1 MFRDVLR
8 GEIRQAVARAMQ
20 TGAIPYGEIP
30 TIDVDVPRDRRH
42 GDYASNAALVLAKQA
57 GANPRDVAARLI
69 ECLAPAPE
77 RIARLEIAGP
87 GFINM
92 TLAWPW
98 KRELVSTISRL
109 GDGYGLQSVGRGTR
123 VNVEFVSANPTGP
136 LHVGTGRNAVVG
148 DVLANLLTALGFDV
162 AREYYINDSG
172 QQVQTLARSVEAHY
186 FEHFGRSKPF
196 PEDGYHGSYVVDLA
210 RKIVETDGDRW
221 LRAADAQRLD
231 HFRDL
236 SLAAVVADI
245 RDVLERFGV
254 RFDTWFSERTLVQ
267 SGAVDRV
274 PTDLRARG
282 YIYEADGKIWFRA
295 TEFGDDQDRVMYRP
309 GAGWTYFATDIAYHL
324 NKLSRGFDLLI
335 DVWGIDHIGDVA
347 RVRGGLQALGVA
359 PDKIEILIHQHVRLK
374 NEGEALRMSK
384 RSGEFVTLRELIDA
398 VGSDAARYFYA
409 MTSYTVP
416 MDFDVGLA
424 LKHSQDNPV
433 YYVQY
438 AHARI
443 AGILRE
449 AGVVKKP
456 AAVPAGAGGTGA
468 AASPGLP
475 HAPSLDRLADEREAA
490 LIHTLAELPEVI
502 AAAGLR
508 REPQRLCAYAREVA
522 EAFHLFYTHCRVLSD
537 DSELSAARLALVEA
551 TQIVLRRVLGLLG
564 VAAPERM

>member
-1 MFRDVLR
+1 
-8 GEIRQAVARAMQ
+8 
-20 TGAIPYGEIP
+20 
-30 TIDVDVPRDRRH
+30 
-42 GDYASNAALVLAKQA
+42 
-57 GANPRDVAARLI
+57 
-69 ECLAPAPE
+69 
-77 RIARLEIAGP
+77 
-87 GFINM
+87 
-92 TLAWPW
+92 
-98 KRELVSTISRL
+98 
-109 GDGYGLQSVGRGTR
+109 
-123 VNVEFVSANPTGP
+123 
-136 LHVGTGRNAVVG
+136 
-148 DVLANLLTALGFDV
+148 
-162 AREYYINDSG
+162 
-172 QQVQTLARSVEAHY
+172 
-186 FEHFGRSKPF
+186 
-196 PEDGYHGSYVVDLA
+196 
-210 RKIVETDGDRW
+210 
-221 LRAADAQRLD
+221 
-231 HFRDL
+231 
-236 SLAAVVADI
+236 VADI
-245 RDVLERFGV
+245 REVLERFGV

-282 YIYEADGKIWFRA
+282 YVYEADGKIWFRA

-449 AGVVKKP
+449 S
-456 AAVPAGAGGTGA
+456 VPAGAGGTGA

>member
-1 MFRDVLR
+1 MFREILR
-8 GEIRQAVARAMQ
+8 AEIRQAIARAMDA
-20 TGAIPYGEIP
+20 GAVPRSEIP
-30 TIDVDVPRDRRH
+30 PVDIDIPRDRRH
-42 GDYASNAALVLAKQA
+42 GDYASNAALVLAKQT
-57 GANPRDVAARLI
+57 GAKPREVAARLI
-69 ECLAPAPE
+69 ERLNPAPDRIE
-77 RIARLEIAGP
+77 RVEIAGP
-87 GFINM
+87 GFINL

-98 KRELVSTISRL
+98 KRELVATIRRL
-109 GDGYGLQSVGRGTR
+109 GDGFGAQTQGRGTR

-148 DVLANLLTALGFDV
+148 DVLANTLTALGYEV
-162 AREYYINDSG
+162 AREYYINDAG
-172 QQVQTLARSVEAHY
+172 QQVLNLARSVEARY

-196 PEDGYHGSYVVDLA
+196 PEDGYHGDYVIDLA
-210 RKIVETDGDRW
+210 RTIAAREGDRW
-221 LRAADAQRLD
+221 LGVDEERRLD
-231 HFRDL
+231 RFREL

-245 RDVLERFGV
+245 RDVLARFGV
-254 RFDTWFSERTLVQ
+254 RFDEWFSERTLVE

-274 PTDLRARG
+274 PVDLRVRG
-282 YIYEADGKIWFRA
+282 FVYDADGKIWFRA

-324 NKLSRGFDLLI
+324 NKLERGFDLLI

-347 RVRGGLQALGVA
+347 RVKGGLQALGVPA
-359 PDKIEILIHQHVRLK
+359 DKIEILIHQHVRLK

-384 RSGEFVTLRELIDA
+384 RSGEFVTLRQLIDA
-398 VGSDAARYFYA
+398 VGVDAARYFYA

-449 AGVVKKP
+449 AGLAKGVD
-456 AAVPAGAGGTGA
+456 AAP
-468 AASPGLP
+468 P
-475 HAPSLDRLADEREAA
+475 LDRLADEREGA

-522 EAFHLFYTHCRVLSD
+522 EAFHLFYAHCRVLSD
-537 DSELSAARLALVEA
+537 DAGLSAARLALVEA
-551 TQIVLRRVLGLLG
+551 TRIVLRRVLGLLG
-564 VAAPERM
+564 VAAPDRM